1 MESSKRESSSR
12 STRAG
17 PSNYN
22 EKYYSKAKPPLP
34 NLSLSLFSVEEAIA
48 LLKDDLTRPNA
59 LVLLGKMKSN
69 HQNMGPMVWNSSG
82 TIFILLKEITQIY
95 RWLSSGLIAEN
106 MAKQVCNALLVLQS
120 VASHPQSRKEFI
132 KANLAEY
139 LYPLISITHRQEPYE
154 NLRVASLGVLG
165 SLLKQDDAEA
175 LHYLIQGDIFS
186 KCLICL
192 QTDSLTVKTVAAFIL
207 ERFLSIGEEGLEHCC
222 SSAENFLSLSRTLA
236 QNIQDLGREPCKRF
250 LNHIINCYLKLAEN
264 PRACDI
270 LEWQLPAKL
279 TNVTFLQNDPT
290 LITSVRKL
298 VLKVSTGNRTQK
310 MLRPNGKQV
319 FTFRK

>member
-69 HQNMGPMVWNSSG
+69 HQNMGPMVWKSSG
-82 TIFILLKEITQIY
+82 TIFILLK
-95 RWLSSGLIAEN
+95 
-106 MAKQVCNALLVLQS
+106 S

-132 KANLAEY
+132 KEY

-154 NLRVASLGVLG
+154 NLRVASLGVVG

-192 QTDSLTVKTVAAFIL
+192 QTDSLTVKTVAVFIL

-250 LNHIINCYLKLAEN
+250 LNHMINCYLKLAEN

-310 MLRPNGKQV
+310 MLHPNGKQV
-319 FTFRK
+319 LTFRK

>member
-12 STRAG
+12 SRRAG

-82 TIFILLKEITQIY
+82 TIFILLK
-95 RWLSSGLIAEN
+95 
-106 MAKQVCNALLVLQS
+106 S

-310 MLRPNGKQV
+310 MLHPNGKQV
-319 FTFRK
+319 LTFRK